1 MKMSETIEFL
11 LKNRNSLNP
20 AVLKT
25 VLSSIEPDTTEE
37 LPEGFGPVVAEDPNI
52 KVWCNKI
59 IKSIK
64 VS

>member
-1 MKMSETIEFL
+1 MKMNETIEFL

-37 LPEGFGPVVAEDPNI
+37 ETEPAINPGEEPEDPAPAE
-52 KVWCNKI
+52 
-59 IKSIK
+59 
-64 VS
+64 

>member
-37 LPEGFGPVVAEDPNI
+37 E
-52 KVWCNKI
+52 K
-59 IKSIK
+59 
-64 VS
+64 